1 MLSNSNFASLG
12 SQVKFINTMKYCP
25 SSLGKL
31 ASPIDDLE
39 KMRIEELTRQLL
51 NQHNYFSQIWQERSY
66 VWRRKILDII
76 VSGKGVFL
84 YQKIKT
90 IDSLSLK
97 PENSIYF
104 IKGEFHSML
113 KGCFVDDA
121 KFNISKI
128 LYSLLK
134 MVNMSNLNNLYN
146 AQDMIILCEI
156 VENRFQTMFD
166 VSGGCN
172 PRKIDSASKL
182 SGCIQCEKS
191 KVILGLSTNNSI
203 METFEKTLT
212 RSFSSVNTRLL
223 FDTELL
229 MPNFIPA
236 KYNKMKID
244 KSFQAYKRDDLKAI
258 YRIKFDDKPVYKER
272 HVITKT
278 FKLDENNKYG
288 YPMTKPMPTG
298 CIK

>member
-1 MLSNSNFASLG
+1 M
-12 SQVKFINTMKYCP
+12 
-25 SSLGKL
+25 
-31 ASPIDDLE
+31 
-39 KMRIEELTRQLL
+39 
-51 NQHNYFSQIWQERSY
+51 
-66 VWRRKILDII
+66 
-76 VSGKGVFL
+76 FL

-90 IDSLSLK
+90 IDSPSLK

-104 IKGEFHSML
+104 IKDEFHSML

-134 MVNMSNLNNLYN
+134 MVNMSDLNNLYN
-146 AQDMIILCEI
+146 APDMIILCEI

-166 VSGGCN
+166 VSSGCN

-182 SGCIQCEKS
+182 SGCIQWEKS

-212 RSFSSVNTRLL
+212 GSFSSVNTCLL

-236 KYNKMKID
+236 KHNKMKID
-244 KSFQAYKRDDLKAI
+244 KSFQAYKCDDLKAI
-258 YRIKFDDKPVYKER
+258 YRIKFDDKPAYKER
-272 HVITKT
+272 RVITKT
-278 FKLDENNKYG
+278 FKLDKNNKYG

>member
-1 MLSNSNFASLG
+1 M
-12 SQVKFINTMKYCP
+12 
-25 SSLGKL
+25 
-31 ASPIDDLE
+31 
-39 KMRIEELTRQLL
+39 
-51 NQHNYFSQIWQERSY
+51 
-66 VWRRKILDII
+66 
-76 VSGKGVFL
+76 FL
-84 YQKIKT
+84 HQKIKT
-90 IDSLSLK
+90 IDSPSLK

-134 MVNMSNLNNLYN
+134 MVNMSDLNNLYN
-146 AQDMIILCEI
+146 APDMIILCEI

-166 VSGGCN
+166 VSSGCN

-182 SGCIQCEKS
+182 SGCIQWEKS
-191 KVILGLSTNNSI
+191 KVILGLSTKNSI
-203 METFEKTLT
+203 METFEKTLKG
-212 RSFSSVNTRLL
+212 SFSSVNTCLL

-236 KYNKMKID
+236 KHNKMKID
-244 KSFQAYKRDDLKAI
+244 KSFQAYKCDDLKAI
-258 YRIKFDDKPVYKER
+258 YRIKFDDKPAYKER
-272 HVITKT
+272 RVITKT
-278 FKLDENNKYG
+278 FKLDKNNKYG

-298 CIK
+298 CMK